1 MPNSQNASIV
11 AIYQSLNAQQDA
23 LSEAIQ
29 KTTDPQLADAIS
41 TESSEI
47 LHRIILTQN
56 LLFQSDSAALQN
68 SADAVTNA
76 SGQLQSAILT
86 VNKITD
92 LVNGVTTYLAL
103 VDKALDL
110 AKTLAPLVA

>member
-1 MPNSQNASIV
+1 MPNTQNASIV

-41 TESSEI
+41 TESSEV

-56 LLFQSDSAALQN
+56 LLFQSDSAELQKN
-68 SADAVTNA
+68 ASAVTNA
-76 SGQLQSAILT
+76 SGRLQSAILA
-86 VNKITD
+86 VDNVSN
-92 LVNGVTTYLAL
+92 LVNGVSTYLAL
-103 VDKALDL
+103 VDKAIDL
-110 AKTLAPLVA
+110 AKTLAPLAA